1 MGISFEQSG
10 VDGMHS
16 ALRKFARAVSNP
28 SPVLQELGTAL
39 AKMWR
44 DNILAG
50 PNERWEAGPSQR
62 ALKESGTTLYDTGMM
77 LQSIT
82 GQQVGDHDVA
92 IGSRLELPGGWNKLA
107 IHEFGATIHRVVK
120 PGSVKLRTNAR
131 GELERRGNLAIFA
144 GPLHKRFRTV
154 GFTGGNEY
162 AIRIPA
168 RPTSPFDWKNNALLP
183 AAHALATKRIG
194 DYLVEAAQ
202 P

>member
-1 MGISFEQSG
+1 MGMSFDQSG
-10 VDGMHS
+10 MDGMHS
-16 ALRKFARAVSNP
+16 ALRRFDRVISDP
-28 SPVLQELGTAL
+28 SPVLQGLGTEL
-39 AKMWR
+39 AEMWKA
-44 DNILAG
+44 NILDG
-50 PNERWEAGPSQR
+50 PNERWEAGESKR

-82 GQQVGDHDVA
+82 GQQVADNEIAV
-92 IGSRLELPGGWNKLA
+92 GSRLTVADGFNLLA

-120 PGSVKLRTNAR
+120 PGAVKLRTNAR

-154 GFTGGNEY
+154 AYEGGNEY
-162 AIRIPA
+162 EIRIPR
-168 RPTSPFDWKNNALLP
+168 RPTSPFDWDNGTLLP
-183 AAHALATKRIG
+183 AADALVTGRLG